1 MKDDTKEIK
10 WIKLDVGLFDDE
22 KIKLIQAVPD
32 GNALIVIW
40 LQLLCLAGRVNS
52 DGFLLLTPEVPYTE
66 DMLSATFH
74 CPLNTIRMAMT
85 LFERYGM
92 IEIISDIFHV
102 SNWRKHQSAEGLDRI
117 REQNRIR
124 KQNERERNRQKL
136 LPSGEAP
143 DGNQPPPPPPA
154 PEPKPAKEERH
165 KYGQYGWV
173 KLTDKEHEKLL
184 KDLGQTELERCIT
197 YIDESAQGN
206 GNKNKWKDWNL
217 VIRRCHRERW
227 GIHYGSQP
235 PPPPPAPEPQYSN
248 YEDWDNQ

>member
-22 KIKLIQAVPD
+22 KIKLIQAMPD

-136 LPSGEAP
+136 LPSGEAL

-173 KLTDKEHEKLL
+173 KLTDKEYEKLL

-217 VIRRCHRERW
+217 VIRRCHREKW
-227 GIHYGSQP
+227 GVRFGNQP
-235 PPPPPAPEPQYSN
+235 PPPPPAPEPQYGD
-248 YEDWDNQ
+248 YEYWDNQ